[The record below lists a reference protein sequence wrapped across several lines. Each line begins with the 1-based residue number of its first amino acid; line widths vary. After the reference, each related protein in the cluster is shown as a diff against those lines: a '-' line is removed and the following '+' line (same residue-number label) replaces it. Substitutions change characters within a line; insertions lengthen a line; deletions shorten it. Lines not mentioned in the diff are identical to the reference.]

1 MDAWEGANGR
11 YKFDPRG
18 ELEDKPIFLKV
29 FRNGTPVTIKESNPV
44 PVLSVR

>member
-11 YKFDPRG
+11 YKFDSAG

-29 FRNGTPVTIKESNPV
+29 FQGGKSLLIQGG
-44 PVLSVR
+44 